1 MKRFKVNINN
11 KVYEYEENTKFYE
24 IAKGHEG
31 ARKAL
36 LVNVNGKLCEL
47 HKTLQGD
54 AAIEFI
60 TLMDSI
66 GYMTY
71 QRSAVL
77 ILLKAIR
84 DVYGELSS
92 PVVEFSTGNGLFIRL
107 NMKNVKF
114 DIEKV
119 RGRMNEL
126 VLENIRIQKMN
137 VHIDKAVEM
146 FHENKLY
153 EKEKLFKFRRVSGV
167 NIYKLEDFID
177 YNYGY
182 MVYSTGYINKFGLTM
197 YKDGVV
203 LVIPKKDN
211 PDFVEEFI
219 PEEKIFNELD
229 KATKNAEEM
238 GISNVGSLNEMIA
251 SGLTNELILI
261 SEAYMEKQ
269 IGDIAEDIIKR
280 GNIKLVMIAGPSSS
294 GKTTFSHRLS
304 IQLRAN
310 GLKPHPLEVDNYFKN
325 RVDTPRDEKGELD
338 FETLKA
344 MDVEKFNEDMLAL
357 LSGETVEIPS
367 FNFKTGVRE
376 YNGNFLKLGEDD
388 ILVVEGIHCL
398 NDELSYKLPQE
409 SRYKIYISAL
419 TQLNVDEHNRIPTTD
434 GRLLRRMIRDARK
447 RGTPPAKTLAIW
459 ESVRRGEE
467 KYIFPF
473 QNSADATFNSALNYE
488 LSVIKQYAEPIL
500 FGVQKNTKEYTEAK
514 RLLKFLDYFLGIPSD
529 NVPSNSI
536 LREFI
541 GGSAFEA

>member
-1 MKRFKVNINN
+1 MKKYKVSING
-11 KVYEYEENTKFYE
+11 KVYEYEESTKLYE
-24 IAKGHEG
+24 IAREHEG
-31 ARKAL
+31 RNKAL
-36 LVNVNGKLCEL
+36 LVSINGKLCEL

-54 AAIEFI
+54 ALIEFI
-60 TLMDSI
+60 TLRDPI
-66 GYMTY
+66 GNMTY

-77 ILLKAIR
+77 ILLKAIK
-84 DVYGELSS
+84 DVYGELPA

-107 NMKNVKF
+107 NMKNIRF
-114 DIEKV
+114 DIDKL
-119 RGRMNEL
+119 RNRMNEL

-137 VHIDKAVEM
+137 VHIDKAMEM
-146 FHENKLY
+146 FHDNKLY
-153 EKEKLFKFRRVSGV
+153 EKEKLFKFRRVSRV

-182 MVYSTGYINKFGLTM
+182 MVYSTGYIDKFGLTM
-197 YKDGVV
+197 YKDGVI

-251 SGLTNELILI
+251 SGLTNGLILI

-310 GLKPHPLEVDNYFKN
+310 GLRPHPLEVDNYFKN

-357 LSGETVEIPS
+357 LSGEIVEIPS

-376 YNGNFLKLGEDD
+376 YNGNFLKLGKDD

-398 NDELSYKLPQE
+398 NDELSYKLPHE

-447 RGTPPAKTLAIW
+447 RGTPPVKTLAMW

-473 QNSADATFNSALNYE
+473 QSSADATFNSALNYE

-500 FGVQKNTKEYTEAK
+500 FGVQKNTKEYAEAK

>member
-338 FETLKA
+338 FETIKA

-473 QNSADATFNSALNYE
+473 QSSADATFNSALNYE

-500 FGVQKNTKEYTEAK
+500 FGVQKNTKEYIEAK

-536 LREFI
+536 LKEFI

>member
-1 MKRFKVNINN
+1 MKKYKVSIND

-24 IAKGHEG
+24 IAREHEG
-31 ARKAL
+31 DNRAL

-47 HKTLQGD
+47 HKNLQGD
-54 AAIEFI
+54 ALIEFM
-60 TLMDSI
+60 TLRDPI
-66 GYMTY
+66 GNMTY
-71 QRSAVL
+71 QRSAIL
-77 ILLKAIR
+77 ILLKAIK
-84 DVYGELSS
+84 DVYGELPA
-92 PVVEFSTGNGLFIRL
+92 PVVEFSTGNGLFVRL
-107 NMKNVKF
+107 NMKNIKF
-114 DIEKV
+114 DIDKL
-119 RGRMNEL
+119 RNRMDEL

-137 VHIDKAVEM
+137 VHIDKAMEM
-146 FHENKLY
+146 FHDNKLY
-153 EKEKLFKFRRVSGV
+153 EKEKLFKFRRVSRV

-182 MVYSTGYINKFGLTM
+182 MVYSTGYINKFRLTM

-203 LVIPKKDN
+203 LVIPKKN
-211 PDFVEEFI
+211 SPDFVEEFI
-219 PEEKIFNELD
+219 PEEKIFNELN

-280 GNIKLVMIAGPSSS
+280 GNVKLVMIAGPSSS

-310 GLKPHPLEVDNYFKN
+310 GLKPHALEVDNYFKN
-325 RVDTPRDEKGELD
+325 RVDTPRDERGELD

-376 YNGNFLKLGEDD
+376 YNGNFLKLGKDD

-398 NDELSYKLPQE
+398 NDELSYKLPHE

-419 TQLNVDEHNRIPTTD
+419 TQLNIDEHNRIPTTD

-447 RGTPPAKTLAIW
+447 RGLRDRK
-459 ESVRRGEE
+459 SV
-467 KYIFPF
+467 
-473 QNSADATFNSALNYE
+473 
-488 LSVIKQYAEPIL
+488 V
-500 FGVQKNTKEYTEAK
+500 
-514 RLLKFLDYFLGIPSD
+514 
-529 NVPSNSI
+529 
-536 LREFI
+536 
-541 GGSAFEA
+541 